1 MRVFGRMIECTV
13 EAYSLGQTEGN
24 ILVDTSTTKS
34 KEQANIRGPA
44 EDIMKGS
51 GSTGSNMATDNLPMP
66 KAKAKKESGKMAK
79 YYNG

>member
-1 MRVFGRMIECTV
+1 MMAFGRMIKCTV
-13 EAYSLGQTEGN
+13 EECSLGQTEGN

-34 KEQANIRGPA
+34 KEQANTRGPA
-44 EDIMKGS
+44 EDIIKGS

-66 KAKAKKESGKMAK
+66 KAKAKEESGKMAK

>member
-1 MRVFGRMIECTV
+1 MMAFGRMIKCTV
-13 EAYSLGQTEGN
+13 EVYSLGQMEGN
-24 ILVDTSTTKS
+24 MLVDTSTTKS
-34 KEQANIRGPA
+34 KEQANIRGPV

-51 GSTGSNMATDNLPMP
+51 GSTGSNMVTEYLPMP